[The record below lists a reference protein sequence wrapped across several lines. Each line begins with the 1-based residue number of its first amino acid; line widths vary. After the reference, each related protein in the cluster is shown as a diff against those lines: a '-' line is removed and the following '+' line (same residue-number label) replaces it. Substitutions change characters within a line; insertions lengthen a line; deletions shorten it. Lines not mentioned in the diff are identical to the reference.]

1 MLYQPLTEKGQS
13 KVLYSV
19 FFLLLL
25 SSEGSEEKSKK
36 KILNCV
42 VDGLS
47 VGIGREDKFNHFN
60 NTD

>member
-1 MLYQPLTEKGQS
+1 MLYQPLTEKGQN
-13 KVLYSV
+13 KVLYS
-19 FFLLLL
+19 FFFFFL
-25 SSEGSEEKSKK
+25 SSEESEEKSLE

-47 VGIGREDKFNHFN
+47 LGIGREDKFNHFN